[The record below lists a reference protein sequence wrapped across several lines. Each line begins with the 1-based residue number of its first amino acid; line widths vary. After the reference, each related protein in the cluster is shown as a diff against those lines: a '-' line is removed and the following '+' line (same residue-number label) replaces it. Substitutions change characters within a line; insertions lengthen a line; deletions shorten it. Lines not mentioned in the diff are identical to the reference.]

1 MAFVGTQTPR
11 VRAGREFRGPFKF
24 RFIYSFTLSDRR
36 SAGSSKYQAHGPASR
51 ELTGEERERPPN

>member
-1 MAFVGTQTPR
+1 MLAHRLPESELEENLGVPLSSDLFIHL
-11 VRAGREFRGPFKF
+11 PFQN
-24 RFIYSFTLSDRR
+24 RR